1 MIKQLLF
8 SFITIIL
15 CSSILRSQNY
25 ASLVKENVYWDVLEG
40 NSQNLYIYDG
50 GSRYFFDGDT
60 LIGNQ
65 LYSKLFYHPFNA
77 VYNPYPSF
85 YVDTSTVIFSN
96 YIREDTS
103 ARKTYI
109 LEPWNPNEV
118 LMFDFSLNIGDTL
131 NSTYTTDG
139 TPIVVNT
146 ITNEILLNGAIRKK
160 WTFDNGHFYIEGIG
174 SSQGFFS
181 PTFTLL
187 GAWLETNC
195 VNDNNVHLY
204 GNRCFTILGLSEAQ
218 VSDSALKVYPNP
230 VKDRLIVEGAIA
242 NPVDFKLYNLYGQII
257 LTKKLSSS
265 VVEIDVSNLPKGMYM
280 LSIHGE
286 DSQKIIKQ

>member
-1 MIKQLLF
+1 MLM
-8 SFITIIL
+8 
-15 CSSILRSQNY
+15 SQNY
-25 ASLVKENVYWDVLEG
+25 SPLVKENVYWDVLEG
-40 NSQNLYIYDG
+40 NSQNLYIYDRG
-50 GSRYFFDGDT
+50 FRYFFDGDT

-65 LYSKLFYHPFNA
+65 LYSKLFYHPFDTIH
-77 VYNPYPSF
+77 NPYPSF

-96 YIREDTS
+96 YIREDTV

-109 LEPWNPNEV
+109 LEPWNSNEV

-139 TPIVVNT
+139 SPIVVDT
-146 ITNEILLNGAIRKK
+146 ITDEILLNGVIRKK

-187 GAWLETNC
+187 GHWLETNC

-204 GNRCFTILGLSEAQ
+204 GNRCFTILDVSE
-218 VSDSALKVYPNP
+218 VDVFRNDFKVYPNP
-230 VKDRLIVEGAIA
+230 VEHNLIVERSIA
-242 NPVDFKLYNLYGQII
+242 DLVYFKLYDLHGRIV
-257 LTKKLSSS
+257 LRKKISAR
-265 VVEIDVSNLPKGMYM
+265 VVEIDVSDLPKGIYVFS
-280 LSIHGE
+280 LDGKRH
-286 DSQKIIKQ
+286 QKLVKK